1 MEFKK
6 LVCENCGSSDFSYQE
21 NIYTCRH
28 CGTKYILANDGNY
41 AIYNYNINQCII
53 QMIMKKSF
61 LGPKVPA

>member
-41 AIYNYNINQCII
+41 TIYNLSLIHI
-53 QMIMKKSF
+53 
-61 LGPKVPA
+61 